1 MFCGGPLIVRVR
13 RGLRATEIGLCKY
26 LKIFVDKGVQQ
37 GRIGYIKTTH
47 VGIQIMSITATS
59 LTHPTMIA
67 KIRSALFYA
76 HKGQG
81 HKMGGH
87 GSRCYI
93 QNAKGRTIM
102 RLDWMGQRY
111 TVLSHEGKNVTKAV
125 RQALQVAK
133 AHPMNAVSGI
143 GQPKPASK
151 VKRVIGMSALGM
163 LLTGCQANGAMSAML
178 GMIGGLFV

>member
-1 MFCGGPLIVRVR
+1 
-13 RGLRATEIGLCKY
+13 
-26 LKIFVDKGVQQ
+26 
-37 GRIGYIKTTH
+37 
-47 VGIQIMSITATS
+47 MSITATS
-59 LTHPTMIA
+59 LTHPTMIT

-102 RLDWMGQRY
+102 RLDWRNGRY
-111 TVLSHEGKNVTKAV
+111 TVLSHEGMDVTKAV
-125 RQALQVAK
+125 RQALQAAK
-133 AHPMNAVSGI
+133 TRPMNAVSGI
-143 GQPKPASK
+143 VQPKPSSK
-151 VKRVIGMSALGM
+151 VNYVSRVKRAVGMSALGM
-163 LLTGCQANGAMSAML
+163 LLTGCQASGAMSSML